1 MFGISFTRGR
11 SRAPFLRALGVNV
24 ACGVISLGC
33 AAGSGNGSGSASPRT
48 SHAAAAPDHSAL
60 PPPAR
65 AADESVLDPK
75 QAVLDRPSYVKAVL
89 ARNPSLESARQG
101 WRAAQARIKQ
111 SGSFE
116 DPMLELGMAPLT
128 IGSSKTHFGYEVGIS
143 QRLPWFGK
151 RGYDSSAASAE
162 ANAQKGDFEAFKR
175 ELALSALVLYDQ
187 YFILVRSLE
196 INQQHIEL
204 MRAMRDAATAQFQSG
219 RAMAQ
224 DPLQAEVELT
234 HLEHDALILA
244 SQRDVTIAQMNELL
258 HRAPELPLP
267 PPVKEL
273 PRPELPTQGSA
284 PKLQATAVAQRT
296 EINAARERARA
307 AHARAGQAGREHY
320 PDVTLSTSYNSMWE
334 MPEHRWMVGVGFNL
348 PLPNGRRAGSE
359 DEAEAMR
366 AGFES
371 DAARLTDAAR
381 TQVFV
386 SLKQLRESAHVIEI
400 FEQRLLPVAKQQ
412 VDAARLGFTASQTPF
427 INVVAAEK
435 NLRSVELDYQMA
447 RVECDKRRAE
457 LDRALGRIPG
467 VEGDVDAAGER
478 P

>member
-1 MFGISFTRGR
+1 MFGIPFSRGR
-11 SRAPFLRALGVNV
+11 SSAPFLRAHGVTIPCCV
-24 ACGVISLGC
+24 VIFLGC
-33 AAGSGNGSGSASPRT
+33 AGGTGSASSRP
-48 SHAAAAPDHSAL
+48 SQVASAPS
-60 PPPAR
+60 PPPAPGPAPAR
-65 AADESVLDPK
+65 DRADEAVLDSK
-75 QAVLDRPSYVKAVL
+75 QAVLDRRGYLQAVL

-101 WRAAQARIKQ
+101 FRAAQARIKQ

-116 DPMLELGMAPLT
+116 DPMLELGMAPLS
-128 IGSSKTHFGYEVGIS
+128 IGSSKTSFGYEVGIS

-151 RGYDSSAASAE
+151 RDFDSSAATAE
-162 ANAQKGDFEAFKR
+162 ANAQKSDFEAFKR

-187 YFILVRSLE
+187 YFIQVRSLE

-204 MRAMRDAATAQFQSG
+204 MREMRDAATAQFQSG
-219 RAMAQ
+219 RASAQ
-224 DPLQAEVELT
+224 DPLQAEAELT

-267 PPVKEL
+267 PPVTEL
-273 PRPELPTQGSA
+273 PRPALPSQGSA
-284 PKLQATAVAQRT
+284 PKLEATAVAQRT

-320 PDVTLSTSYNSMWE
+320 PDFTLSTSYNSMWD

-348 PLPNGRRAGSE
+348 PLPGGRRAGSE

-381 TQVFV
+381 TQVYV
-386 SLKQLRESAHVIEI
+386 ALKQLRESAHVLEI
-400 FEQRLLPVAKQQ
+400 FELRLIPVAKDQ
-412 VDAARLGFTASQTPF
+412 VDVARAGFAASQNPF
-427 INVVAAEK
+427 INVVAAER
-435 NLRSVELDYQMA
+435 NLRTVELDYQMA
-447 RVECDKRRAE
+447 RVECDRRRAE
-457 LDRALGRIPG
+457 LDRALGRVPG
-467 VEGDVDAAGER
+467 VDVDAAGER